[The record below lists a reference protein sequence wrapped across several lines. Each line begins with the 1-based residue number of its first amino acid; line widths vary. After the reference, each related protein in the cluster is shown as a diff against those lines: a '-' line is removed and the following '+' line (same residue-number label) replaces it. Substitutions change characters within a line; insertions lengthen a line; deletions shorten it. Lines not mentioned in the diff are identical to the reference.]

1 MSHNVDKNELF
12 DFINIASLSTQIEA
26 QREAYWIIAFIFL
39 KKNLKIDIAET
50 FQTGN
55 NQKICALLKDIDIYE
70 FDFAAGFLVHK
81 TRKINLEAFLGAA
94 ELIWKEKEKMLTIN
108 NQHNLTNVYR
118 EKSEMGVFSDYP
130 HFYKIIREGK
140 TEPFLFG

>member
-50 FQTGN
+50 F
-55 NQKICALLKDIDIYE
+55 
-70 FDFAAGFLVHK
+70 
-81 TRKINLEAFLGAA
+81 
-94 ELIWKEKEKMLTIN
+94 
-108 NQHNLTNVYR
+108 
-118 EKSEMGVFSDYP
+118 
-130 HFYKIIREGK
+130 
-140 TEPFLFG
+140 